1 VPILVY
7 RELIL
12 ERTKWGK
19 KRKLKQLQRDLEVG
33 NYDRYVDGEYQ
44 DLRPEHKPYAMYR
57 EAVRKKIVELKE
69 ELRRRRNDWQ
79 GKPKEEI
86 WSQVVTRTST
96 TSKEILHYRCKMPF
110 HIFSQRC
117 T

>member
-1 VPILVY
+1 MHEM
-7 RELIL
+7 RHARWE
-12 ERTKWGK
+12 
-19 KRKLKQLQRDLEVG
+19 KRKGIEMFQRVL
-33 NYDRYVDGEYQ
+33 DRGYCDRIVDSEFKDHPQ
-44 DLRPEHKPYAMYR
+44 SQWPYALYR

-69 ELRRRRNDWQ
+69 EIRRRNDWQ

-86 WSQVVTRTST
+86 WSQVVARTST